1 MFPMSEDNKSD
12 AQAEEQQQAAEP
24 KKPAAKKVEEPVKKQ
39 PDVVD
44 EEELDIEIERVSPKR
59 GSSCGPV
66 AWILFILV
74 LALVAVFGG
83 MKVSKERAEAAEK
96 ARQLREATYQAQQE
110 TINGNIEKA
119 SKAATRGDVEAALS
133 ELEKAQAKWTEMA
146 STANSANDQDRAQFA
161 MERGSDLKAVLEEL
175 GQYRDQ
181 AADLQARADK
191 LADEVDGLEKERDEF
206 NSKVSARV
214 LEIATS
220 GDAGATAG
228 TAAKPEAEAK
238 PAAGAKAKKAEPA
251 EKDEDEASA
260 CEAGAKA
267 LLSADEPKAKPEAK
281 AKDEAKEE
289 AKDEAKPEAKKVTKK
304 ATKKAKKPVK
314 KAEEPE
320 AAAKPSAE
328 PETPASAEPPN
339 EISAKR

>member
-146 STANSANDQDRAQFA
+146 ATANSANDQDRAQFA

-191 LADEVDGLEKERDEF
+191 LADEVDALEKERDEF

-228 TAAKPEAEAK
+228 AAAKPEAEAK
-238 PAAGAKAKKAEPA
+238 KTETAGAKKAEPE
-251 EKDEDEASA
+251 EKDDEAASA
-260 CEAGAKA
+260 CEAGASR
-267 LLSADEPKAKPEAK
+267 LLSGDKPKAEAKTEAK
-281 AKDEAKEE
+281 AEAKP
-289 AKDEAKPEAKKVTKK
+289 EAKPEAKKATKK

-314 KAEEPE
+314 KAEAPE

-328 PETPASAEPPN
+328 PESPASAEPPN
-339 EISAKR
+339 EISTKR